1 MADLDSRVRLAAF
14 RFLAEQTV
22 LHPDTLPYEML
33 QRGFDFEGHRV
44 PLIGPQGIFK
54 PAILVDIPLSI
65 YTAPV
70 VEGRPR
76 PYEDEVRS
84 DAILYRYRGS
94 DPRHRD
100 NVGLRLAMQRRI
112 PLAYLHGIVPGQ
124 YVAAWP
130 VYVVGDDPGRLCFT
144 IAVDAPERALV
155 SGPGDEP
162 MAAEARRAYV
172 TVVTLR
178 RLHQRAFRERILQA
192 YRVQCAVCRF
202 RRREL
207 LDAAHIL
214 PDGHP
219 RGEPVLPNGLALCSL
234 HHAAFDRYL
243 LGIRPDLT
251 IELRADILR
260 ERDGPTLQHGLLQG
274 ATITVP
280 RRPQSR
286 PNPEF
291 LAERYE
297 LFRKAG

>member
-1 MADLDSRVRLAAF
+1 VDDVDSRVRLAAF
-14 RFLAEQTV
+14 QFLAKQAI
-22 LHPDTLPYEML
+22 LHPDTLPYEIL

-44 PLIGPQGIFK
+44 PLLGPQGIFK
-54 PAILVDIPLSI
+54 PAVLRDMPLSI
-65 YTAPV
+65 ATAPV

-76 PYEDEVRS
+76 PYEDEVRP
-84 DAILYRYRGS
+84 DGILYRYRGS

-100 NVGLRLAMQRRI
+100 NVALR
-112 PLAYLHGIVPGQ
+112 PGQ

-130 VYVVGDDPGRLCFT
+130 VYVVADDPGRLCFT
-144 IAVDAPERALV
+144 VAVDEPERALV

-162 MAAEARRAYV
+162 KAAEARRAYV

-178 RLHQRAFRERILQA
+178 RLHQRGFRERVLHAYQA
-192 YRVQCAVCRF
+192 RCAVCRF
-202 RRREL
+202 RHREL

-260 ERDGPTLQHGLLQG
+260 ESDGPTLQHGLLGFQG
-274 ATITVP
+274 AMITVP
-280 RRPQSR
+280 QRPDAR